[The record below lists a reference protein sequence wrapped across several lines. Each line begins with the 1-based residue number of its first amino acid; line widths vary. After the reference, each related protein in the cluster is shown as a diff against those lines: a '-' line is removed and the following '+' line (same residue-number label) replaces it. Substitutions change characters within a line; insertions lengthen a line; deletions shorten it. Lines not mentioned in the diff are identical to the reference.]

1 MDGINDGNL
10 EPTKISFSV
19 VNLNNVVEVPIIVEN
34 GKKEWVEFGEDNLFF
49 EYLINIFV
57 ERSIT
62 HRAVTDRK
70 IDMIS
75 ANGFDLTGLESQAF
89 KDFLLNNNDDDTL
102 EDVTKKITMD
112 YEVTDS
118 FAIGVIWDVTGTKIT
133 QLYHIPI
140 QSLRYDKD
148 YYRSKEERYFWMAED
163 WSSGGLKKSPAKRI
177 QEFSTKYTSEKT
189 QVYYFKKY
197 SIGNK
202 WYSVPKYYG
211 SLNWFI
217 AEYEIAHFHKNAIM
231 NGFSAGFLLSFNSGV
246 PTPEEMKRAY
256 REIQEKFTGPN
267 GAGKF
272 ILAFS
277 NGTDQKPEL
286 TKIDLNDSD
295 KRYTELNDLI
305 RQNIF
310 VAHNVINPMLYGVFV
325 AGQLGG
331 RLELEDSLGIY
342 QAVYIDYRQR
352 DIENVLNKLARIN
365 GIIEPIKLKKY
376 KVSADDDSAQV
387 GQIVEEE
394 VNVSSTALNG
404 AQISSLNEIIANI
417 TNNVYPSDTGLAIIK
432 ASFPFLDDK
441 NINAIIEPLKK

>member
-1 MDGINDGNL
+1 MENL
-10 EPTKISFSV
+10 ENNENQVQLKFSIIDLE
-19 VNLNNVVEVPIIVEN
+19 NRVELPIIKEN
-34 GKKEWVEFGEDNLFF
+34 GRKEWIEFGEDNLFL
-49 EYLINIFV
+49 EYLINIFT

-62 HRAVTDRK
+62 HRAITDRK

-75 ANGFDLTGLESQAF
+75 ANGIEITGLESIAF
-89 KDFLLNNNDDDTL
+89 KEFAANRFDNDSL
-102 EDVTKKITMD
+102 EEIIKKITMD

-118 FAIGVIWDVTGTKIT
+118 FAIGVIWNSDGTRIS

-140 QSLRYDKD
+140 QSLRFDKNF
-148 YYRSKEERYFWMAED
+148 YKTKGERFFWISDD
-163 WSSGGLKKSPAKRI
+163 WSDIKKCPPRKV
-177 QEFSTKYTSEKT
+177 QEFSNKYKVEKN
-189 QVYYFKKY
+189 QVYYYKKY

-202 WYSVPKYYG
+202 FYPIPKYYG

-217 AEYEIAHFHKNAIM
+217 SEYEIASFHKNSIM

-256 REIQEKFTGPN
+256 KEIQEKFTGPN

-277 NGTDQKPEL
+277 NGQDQRPEL

-310 VAHNVINPMLYGVFV
+310 VAHNVINPLLYGVFI

-331 RLELEDSLGIY
+331 RLELEESLAIY
-342 QAVYIDYRQR
+342 QAVYIDYRQK
-352 DIENVLNKLARIN
+352 DIENCINKLARYN
-365 GIIEPIKLKKY
+365 GVQEPIILKKY
-376 KVSADDDSAQV
+376 K
-387 GQIVEEE
+387 I
-394 VNVSSTALNG
+394 
-404 AQISSLNEIIANI
+404 
-417 TNNVYPSDTGLAIIK
+417 
-432 ASFPFLDDK
+432 
-441 NINAIIEPLKK
+441 

>member
-1 MDGINDGNL
+1 MNAVNDENY
-10 EPTKISFSV
+10 EPTKINFTV
-19 VNLNNVVEVPIIVEN
+19 VNLDNAVEVPIIKEN
-34 GKKEWVEFGEDNLFF
+34 GRKQWIEFGDDNMFF
-49 EYLINIFV
+49 EYLISIFT

-62 HRAVTDRK
+62 HRTITDRK
-70 IDMIS
+70 VDMIS
-75 ANGFDLTGLESQAF
+75 ANGFEINGTESLQF
-89 KDFLLNNNDDDTL
+89 KEFLLNRFDQDTL
-102 EDVTKKITMD
+102 EDVTKKLTMD

-118 FAIGVIWDVTGTKIT
+118 FAIGVIWNKDGTRIS

-140 QSLRYDKD
+140 QSLRYDKN
-148 YYRSKEERYFWMAED
+148 YYTSKEEKYFWMAED
-163 WSSGGLKKSPAKRI
+163 WSAAGLRRNPAVRI
-177 QEFSTKYTSEKT
+177 QEYSTKYTKEKT

-217 AEYEIAHFHKNAIM
+217 SEYEIAHFHKNSIM

-256 REIQEKFTGPN
+256 KEIQEKFTGPN

-277 NGTDQKPEL
+277 NGQDQKPEM

-310 VAHNVINPMLYGVFV
+310 VSHGVVNPMLYGVFV
-325 AGQLGG
+325 PGQLGG
-331 RLELEDSLGIY
+331 RLELEDSLSVF
-342 QAVYIDYRQR
+342 QAVYIGYRQR
-352 DIENVLNKLARIN
+352 DIENVLNKLAKVN
-365 GIIEPIKLKKY
+365 GVVEPIILKKY
-376 KVSADDDSAQV
+376 T
-387 GQIVEEE
+387 I
-394 VNVSSTALNG
+394 
-404 AQISSLNEIIANI
+404 
-417 TNNVYPSDTGLAIIK
+417 
-432 ASFPFLDDK
+432 
-441 NINAIIEPLKK
+441 

>member
-1 MDGINDGNL
+1 MEARIDESG
-10 EPTKISFSV
+10 EPTKMSFSV
-19 VNLNNVVEVPIIVEN
+19 VNLNNEVEVPII
-34 GKKEWVEFGEDNLFF
+34 KESSRKQWIEFGDDNMFF
-49 EYLINIFV
+49 EYLINIFT

-62 HRAVTDRK
+62 HRAITDRK
-70 IDMIS
+70 VDMIS
-75 ANGFDLTGLESQAF
+75 ANGFELSGLESDGF
-89 KDFLLNNNDDDTL
+89 KEFLKNPFDDDSI
-102 EDVTKKITMD
+102 EEITKKITMD

-118 FAIGVIWDVTGTKIT
+118 FSLGIVWNSDGTKIA
-133 QLYHIPI
+133 QIYHIPI
-140 QSLRYDKD
+140 QSLRYDKEF
-148 YYRSKEERYFWMAED
+148 YTSKKEQYFWMAED
-163 WSSGGLKKSPAKRI
+163 WSSIGLRRCPPTRI
-177 QEFSTKYTSEKT
+177 QAFSTEYKKEKT
-189 QVYYFKKY
+189 QVLYYKKY

-217 AEYEIAHFHKNAIM
+217 SEYEIAHFHKNSIM

-256 REIQEKFTGPN
+256 REIQDKFTGPN

-342 QAVYIDYRQR
+342 QAVYIQYRQR
-352 DIENVLNKLARIN
+352 DIEGVLNKLARIN
-365 GIIEPIKLKKY
+365 GFIEPLVLKKY
-376 KVSADDDSAQV
+376 
-387 GQIVEEE
+387 
-394 VNVSSTALNG
+394 TL
-404 AQISSLNEIIANI
+404 
-417 TNNVYPSDTGLAIIK
+417 
-432 ASFPFLDDK
+432 
-441 NINAIIEPLKK
+441 

>member
-1 MDGINDGNL
+1 
-10 EPTKISFSV
+10 
-19 VNLNNVVEVPIIVEN
+19 
-34 GKKEWVEFGEDNLFF
+34 
-49 EYLINIFV
+49 
-57 ERSIT
+57 
-62 HRAVTDRK
+62 
-70 IDMIS
+70 
-75 ANGFDLTGLESQAF
+75 
-89 KDFLLNNNDDDTL
+89 
-102 EDVTKKITMD
+102 
-112 YEVTDS
+112 
-118 FAIGVIWDVTGTKIT
+118 
-133 QLYHIPI
+133 
-140 QSLRYDKD
+140 
-148 YYRSKEERYFWMAED
+148 MAED
-163 WSSGGLKKSPAKRI
+163 WSSIGLRRCPPTRI
-177 QEFSTKYTSEKT
+177 QAFSTEYKKEKT
-189 QVYYFKKY
+189 QVLYYKKY

-217 AEYEIAHFHKNAIM
+217 SEYEIAHFHKNSIM

-256 REIQEKFTGPN
+256 REIQDKFTGPN

-342 QAVYIDYRQR
+342 QAVYIQYRQR
-352 DIENVLNKLARIN
+352 DIEGVLNKLARIN
-365 GIIEPIKLKKY
+365 GFIEPLVLKKY
-376 KVSADDDSAQV
+376 
-387 GQIVEEE
+387 
-394 VNVSSTALNG
+394 TL
-404 AQISSLNEIIANI
+404 
-417 TNNVYPSDTGLAIIK
+417 
-432 ASFPFLDDK
+432 
-441 NINAIIEPLKK
+441 

>member
-1 MDGINDGNL
+1 MQAINDNNF
-10 EPTKISFSV
+10 EPTKISFSI
-19 VNLNNVVEVPIIVEN
+19 VNLNNGVEMPIIKE
-34 GKKEWVEFGEDNLFF
+34 GGRKEWVEFGEDNLFF
-49 EYLINIFV
+49 EYLIDIFT

-62 HRAVTDRK
+62 HRAITDRK

-75 ANGFDLTGLESQAF
+75 ANGFDTTGQESLQY
-89 KDFLLNNNDDDTL
+89 KEFLLNRFDSDNL
-102 EDVTKKITMD
+102 EELTNKITMD

-118 FAIGVIWDVTGTKIT
+118 FAIGVIWNNDGTKIS

-140 QSLRYDKD
+140 QSLRYDKN
-148 YYRSKEERYFWMAED
+148 YYNKKDEPKYFWMSED
-163 WSSGGLKKSPAKRI
+163 WSNLRKFPAKRI
-177 QEFSTKYTSEKT
+177 QEFSTKFKDEKT
-189 QVYYFKKY
+189 QVLYYKKY

-217 AEYEIAHFHKNAIM
+217 SEYEIAHFHKNSIM

-246 PTPEEMKRAY
+246 PSPEEMKRAY
-256 REIQEKFTGPN
+256 KEIQEKFTGPN

-277 NGTDQKPEL
+277 NGQDQRPEL

-325 AGQLGG
+325 PGQLGG
-331 RLELEDSLGIY
+331 RLELSESLEIY
-342 QAVYIDYRQR
+342 QAVYIGYRQR
-352 DIENVLNKLARIN
+352 DIEGVLNKLAKIN
-365 GIIEPIKLKKY
+365 GVVEPIKLKKY
-376 KVSADDDSAQV
+376 T
-387 GQIVEEE
+387 I
-394 VNVSSTALNG
+394 
-404 AQISSLNEIIANI
+404 
-417 TNNVYPSDTGLAIIK
+417 
-432 ASFPFLDDK
+432 
-441 NINAIIEPLKK
+441 

>member
-1 MDGINDGNL
+1 MENL
-10 EPTKISFSV
+10 ENNENIKGQVDLKFSV
-19 VNLNNVVEVPIIVEN
+19 IDLQNTVELPII
-34 GKKEWVEFGEDNLFF
+34 KEYGRKDWIEFGEDNLFL
-49 EYLINIFV
+49 EYLINIFT

-62 HRAVTDRK
+62 HRSITDRK

-75 ANGFDLTGLESQAF
+75 ANGFEYTGLESIAF
-89 KDFLLNNNDDDTL
+89 KEFLLNRFDDDTL
-102 EDVTKKITMD
+102 EDIAKKITMD

-118 FAIGVIWDVTGTKIT
+118 YAIGVIWNSDGSRIS

-140 QSLRYDKD
+140 QSLRFDKN
-148 YYRSKEERYFWMAED
+148 YYKSKNERYFWISDD
-163 WSSGGLKKSPAKRI
+163 WSETRKCPPRRI
-177 QEFSTKYTSEKT
+177 QEFSNRFKNEKN
-189 QVYYFKKY
+189 QVYYYKKY

-202 WYSVPKYYG
+202 FYPIPKYYG

-217 AEYEIAHFHKNAIM
+217 SEYEIAHFHKNSIM
-231 NGFSAGFLLSFNSGV
+231 NGFSAGFLLSFNTGV

-272 ILAFS
+272 ILAFA
-277 NGTDQKPEL
+277 NGQDQRPEL

-310 VAHNVINPMLYGVFV
+310 VAHNVINPLLYGVFI

-352 DIENVLNKLARIN
+352 DIENSLNKLAKYN
-365 GIIEPIKLKKY
+365 NVVEPIILKKY
-376 KVSADDDSAQV
+376 K
-387 GQIVEEE
+387 I
-394 VNVSSTALNG
+394 
-404 AQISSLNEIIANI
+404 
-417 TNNVYPSDTGLAIIK
+417 
-432 ASFPFLDDK
+432 
-441 NINAIIEPLKK
+441 

>member
-1 MDGINDGNL
+1 MEAHLDNT

-19 VNLNNVVEVPIIVEN
+19 VNLNNAVELPIV
-34 GKKEWVEFGEDNLFF
+34 KETSRKQWIEFGDDNLFF
-49 EYLINIFV
+49 EYLINTFT

-62 HRAVTDRK
+62 HRSITDRK

-75 ANGFDLTGLESQAF
+75 ANGFETTGLESDAYKQF
-89 KDFLLNNNDDDTL
+89 VKNPFDEDSL
-102 EDVTKKITMD
+102 EDVAKKITMD

-118 FAIGVIWDVTGTKIT
+118 FALGVVWNTDATKIAMV
-133 QLYHIPI
+133 YHIPI
-140 QSLRYDKD
+140 QSLRYDKEF
-148 YYRSKEERYFWMAED
+148 YTSKAEQYFWMCED
-163 WSSGGLKKSPAKRI
+163 WSPMGMRKNPPHRMQA
-177 QEFSTKYTSEKT
+177 FSTQYKAEKS
-189 QVYYFKKY
+189 QVFYYKKY

-217 AEYEIAHFHKNAIM
+217 SEYEIAHFHKNAIM

-325 AGQLGG
+325 QNQLGG
-331 RLELEDSLGIY
+331 RAELEESLGIY
-342 QAVYIDYRQR
+342 QAVYISYRQR
-352 DIENVLNKLARIN
+352 DIEGVLDKLARIN
-365 GIIEPIKLKKY
+365 GVVEPIILKKY
-376 KVSADDDSAQV
+376 
-387 GQIVEEE
+387 
-394 VNVSSTALNG
+394 TL
-404 AQISSLNEIIANI
+404 
-417 TNNVYPSDTGLAIIK
+417 
-432 ASFPFLDDK
+432 
-441 NINAIIEPLKK
+441 

>member
-1 MDGINDGNL
+1 MEARIDESG
-10 EPTKISFSV
+10 EPTKMSFSV
-19 VNLNNVVEVPIIVEN
+19 VNLNNEVEVPVI
-34 GKKEWVEFGEDNLFF
+34 KETSRKQWIEFGDDNMFF
-49 EYLINIFV
+49 EYLINIFT

-62 HRAVTDRK
+62 HRAITDRK

-75 ANGFDLTGLESQAF
+75 ANGFDLTGLESSAF
-89 KDFLLNNNDDDTL
+89 KEFILNRFDDDTL
-102 EDVTKKITMD
+102 EEVTKKITMD

-118 FAIGVIWDVTGTKIT
+118 FSLGIVWNSDGTKIA
-133 QLYHIPI
+133 QIYHIPI
-140 QSLRYDKD
+140 QSLRYDKEF
-148 YYRSKEERYFWMAED
+148 YTSKREQYFWMAED
-163 WSSGGLKKSPAKRI
+163 WSSIGLRRNPPVRI
-177 QEFSTKYTSEKT
+177 QAFSTEYKKEKT
-189 QVYYFKKY
+189 QVLYYKKY

-217 AEYEIAHFHKNAIM
+217 SEYEIAHFHKNSIM

-256 REIQEKFTGPN
+256 REIAEKFTGPN

-342 QAVYIDYRQR
+342 QAVYIGYRQR
-352 DIENVLNKLARIN
+352 DIESVLNKLARIN
-365 GIIEPIKLKKY
+365 GITEPLILKKY
-376 KVSADDDSAQV
+376 
-387 GQIVEEE
+387 
-394 VNVSSTALNG
+394 TL
-404 AQISSLNEIIANI
+404 
-417 TNNVYPSDTGLAIIK
+417 
-432 ASFPFLDDK
+432 
-441 NINAIIEPLKK
+441 

>member
-1 MDGINDGNL
+1 MNAINDNNY
-10 EPTKISFSV
+10 EPTKMSFSV
-19 VNLNNVVEVPIIVEN
+19 INLDNSVEVPLV
-34 GKKEWVEFGEDNLFF
+34 KETGRKQWVEFGEDNLFV
-49 EYLINIFV
+49 EYLIDIFT

-62 HRAVTDRK
+62 HRAITDRK

-75 ANGFDLTGLESQAF
+75 ANGFETTGLESIQYKEF
-89 KDFLLNNNDDDTL
+89 ILNRMDEDTL
-102 EDVTKKITMD
+102 EEVTKKITMD

-118 FAIGVIWDVTGTKIT
+118 FALGIIWNNDGTKIS
-133 QLYHIPI
+133 QIYHIPV

-148 YYRSKEERYFWMAED
+148 YYTSKAEKYFWMSED
-163 WSSGGLKKSPAKRI
+163 WSNLRKCPAKKV
-177 QEFSTKYTSEKT
+177 QEFSTKYKNEKT
-189 QVYYFKKY
+189 QVLYYKKY

-217 AEYEIAHFHKNAIM
+217 SEYEIAHFHKNAIM

-256 REIQEKFTGPN
+256 KEIQDKFTGPN

-325 AGQLGG
+325 PGQLGG
-331 RLELEDSLGIY
+331 RTELEESLSIF
-342 QAVYIDYRQR
+342 QAVYINYRQK
-352 DIENVLNKLARIN
+352 DIESVLNKLAKIN
-365 GIIEPIKLKKY
+365 GVVEPILLKKY
-376 KVSADDDSAQV
+376 T
-387 GQIVEEE
+387 I
-394 VNVSSTALNG
+394 
-404 AQISSLNEIIANI
+404 
-417 TNNVYPSDTGLAIIK
+417 
-432 ASFPFLDDK
+432 
-441 NINAIIEPLKK
+441 

>member
-1 MDGINDGNL
+1 MEAINDNNF
-10 EPTKISFSV
+10 EPTKINFSV
-19 VNLNNVVEVPIIVEN
+19 VNLDNSVEVPLVKEN
-34 GKKEWVEFGEDNLFF
+34 GRKDYVEFGEDNLFF
-49 EYLINIFV
+49 EYLINIFT

-62 HRAVTDRK
+62 HRAITDRK

-75 ANGFDLTGLESQAF
+75 ANGFETTGLESTQYKEF
-89 KDFLLNNNDDDTL
+89 IKNSFDSDSL
-102 EDVTKKITMD
+102 EEITKKITMD

-118 FAIGVIWDVTGTKIT
+118 FALGIIWNNDGSKIS
-133 QLYHIPI
+133 QIYHIPV
-140 QSLRYDKD
+140 QSLRYDKN
-148 YYRSKEERYFWMAED
+148 YYNSKDEPRYFWMSED
-163 WSSGGLKKSPAKRI
+163 WSNLRKCPTKRI
-177 QEFSTKYTSEKT
+177 QEFSNKFKKEKT
-189 QVYYFKKY
+189 QVLYYKKY

-256 REIQEKFTGPN
+256 KEIQEKFTGPN

-277 NGTDQKPEL
+277 NGQDQRPEL

-310 VAHNVINPMLYGVFV
+310 VAHNVINPLLYGVFV
-325 AGQLGG
+325 PGQLGG
-331 RLELEDSLGIY
+331 RLELEESLGIY
-342 QAVYIDYRQR
+342 QSVYINYRQL
-352 DIENVLNKLARIN
+352 DIENVLNKLAKIN
-365 GIIEPIKLKKY
+365 GVVEPIKLKKY
-376 KVSADDDSAQV
+376 
-387 GQIVEEE
+387 
-394 VNVSSTALNG
+394 TL
-404 AQISSLNEIIANI
+404 
-417 TNNVYPSDTGLAIIK
+417 
-432 ASFPFLDDK
+432 
-441 NINAIIEPLKK
+441 

>member
-1 MDGINDGNL
+1 MQAINDNNF

-19 VNLNNVVEVPIIVEN
+19 VNLNNEVEVPLI
-34 GKKEWVEFGEDNLFF
+34 KETGRKQWVEWGSDNMFF
-49 EYLINIFV
+49 EYLIDIFT

-62 HRAVTDRK
+62 HRSITDRK

-75 ANGFDLTGLESQAF
+75 ANGFETTGQESLEF
-89 KDFLLNNNDDDTL
+89 KEFLMNRMDSDNL
-102 EDVTKKITMD
+102 EEVVSKITMD

-118 FAIGVIWDVTGTKIT
+118 FAIGVIWNNDGSRIS

-140 QSLRYDKD
+140 QSLRYDKE
-148 YYRSKEERYFWMAED
+148 YYTSDKERYFWMAED
-163 WSSGGLKKSPAKRI
+163 WSAAGLKKSPAKKI
-177 QEFSTKYTSEKT
+177 QEFSTKYKSEKT
-189 QVYYFKKY
+189 QVYYYKKY

-217 AEYEIAHFHKNAIM
+217 SEYEIAHFHKNAIM

-256 REIQEKFTGPN
+256 KEIQDKFTGPN

-277 NGTDQKPEL
+277 NGQDQRPEL

-310 VAHNVINPMLYGVFV
+310 VAHSVINPMLYGVFV
-325 AGQLGG
+325 PGQLGG
-331 RLELEDSLGIY
+331 RTELEEGLQIFQS
-342 QAVYIDYRQR
+342 VYINYRQR
-352 DIENVLNKLARIN
+352 DIEEVLNKLSKIN
-365 GIIEPIKLKKY
+365 GVQEPIKLKKY
-376 KVSADDDSAQV
+376 TIGDLNKSL
-387 GQIVEEE
+387 QIEDNG
-394 VNVSSTALNG
+394 VNVAETALNG
-404 AQISSLNEIIANI
+404 AQISSLNEIISNI
-417 TNNVYPSDTGLAIIK
+417 TSNIYPIETGVAIIQ
-432 ASFPFLDDK
+432 ASFPFLTKKQVMD
-441 NINAIIEPLKK
+441 IVIPLKK

>member
-1 MDGINDGNL
+1 MEAKIDESG
-10 EPTKISFSV
+10 EPTKMSFSV
-19 VNLNNVVEVPIIVEN
+19 VNLNNEIEVPIV
-34 GKKEWVEFGEDNLFF
+34 KETSRKQWIEFGDDNLFF
-49 EYLINIFV
+49 EYLINIFT

-62 HRAVTDRK
+62 HRAITDRK

-89 KDFLLNNNDDDTL
+89 KEFILNRFDDDSL
-102 EDVTKKITMD
+102 EEVTKKITMD

-118 FAIGVIWDVTGTKIT
+118 FALGIVWSADGSKIA
-133 QLYHIPI
+133 QIYHIPI
-140 QSLRYDKD
+140 QSLRYDKEF
-148 YYRSKEERYFWMAED
+148 YISKKEQYFWMAED
-163 WSSGGLKKSPAKRI
+163 WSSIGLRRCPPVKI
-177 QEFSTKYTSEKT
+177 QAFSTEYKKEKT
-189 QVYYFKKY
+189 QVLYYKKY

-217 AEYEIAHFHKNAIM
+217 SEYEIAHFHKNSIM

-342 QAVYIDYRQR
+342 QAVYISYRQR
-352 DIENVLNKLARIN
+352 DIESVLNKLARIN
-365 GIIEPIKLKKY
+365 GITEPLVLKKY
-376 KVSADDDSAQV
+376 
-387 GQIVEEE
+387 I
-394 VNVSSTALNG
+394 L
-404 AQISSLNEIIANI
+404 
-417 TNNVYPSDTGLAIIK
+417 
-432 ASFPFLDDK
+432 
-441 NINAIIEPLKK
+441 

>member
-1 MDGINDGNL
+1 MNAINDENY
-10 EPTKISFSV
+10 EPTKINFSV
-19 VNLNNVVEVPIIVEN
+19 VNLDNSVEVPVIIEN
-34 GKKEWVEFGEDNLFF
+34 GRKQWIQFGEDNMFF
-49 EYLINIFV
+49 EYLINIFT
-57 ERSIT
+57 EKSIT
-62 HRAVTDRK
+62 HRTITDRK

-75 ANGFDLTGLESQAF
+75 ANGFEITGSESIEF
-89 KDFLLNNNDDDTL
+89 KEFILNRMDGDTL
-102 EDVTKKITMD
+102 EDITKKVTMD

-118 FAIGVIWDVTGTKIT
+118 FSIGVIWDSTGTRIT

-148 YYRSKEERYFWMAED
+148 YYTSKAEKYFWMAED
-163 WSSGGLKKSPAKRI
+163 WSSIGLRRNPPVRI
-177 QEFSTKYTSEKT
+177 QEYSTKYTKEKT

-256 REIQEKFTGPN
+256 KEIQEKFTGPN

-310 VAHNVINPMLYGVFV
+310 VSHGVINPMLYGVFV
-325 AGQLGG
+325 PGQLGG
-331 RLELEDSLGIY
+331 RLELEDSLGIF
-342 QAVYIDYRQR
+342 QAVYVGYRQR
-352 DIENVLNKLARIN
+352 DIEGVLNKLAKVN
-365 GIIEPIKLKKY
+365 GIVDPIILKKY
-376 KVSADDDSAQV
+376 T
-387 GQIVEEE
+387 I
-394 VNVSSTALNG
+394 
-404 AQISSLNEIIANI
+404 
-417 TNNVYPSDTGLAIIK
+417 
-432 ASFPFLDDK
+432 
-441 NINAIIEPLKK
+441 

>member
-1 MDGINDGNL
+1 MQAVNDNNF
-10 EPTKISFSV
+10 EPTKINFSV
-19 VNLNNVVEVPIIVEN
+19 VNLDNSVEVPLVKEN

-49 EYLINIFV
+49 EYLIDIFT

-62 HRAVTDRK
+62 HRAITDRK

-75 ANGFDLTGLESQAF
+75 ANGFETTGLESIQYKEFVANSF
-89 KDFLLNNNDDDTL
+89 DSDSL
-102 EDVTKKITMD
+102 EEVTKKITMD

-118 FAIGVIWDVTGTKIT
+118 FALGVIWNNDGTKIS
-133 QLYHIPI
+133 QIYHIPV
-140 QSLRYDKD
+140 QSLRYDKN
-148 YYRSKEERYFWMAED
+148 YYNSKDEPRYFWMSED
-163 WSSGGLKKSPAKRI
+163 WSNLKKSPAKRI
-177 QEFSTKYTSEKT
+177 QEFSTKFKKEKT
-189 QVYYFKKY
+189 QVLYYKKY

-256 REIQEKFTGPN
+256 KEIQEKFTGPN

-331 RLELEDSLGIY
+331 RLELEESLGIY
-342 QAVYIDYRQR
+342 QAVYIDYRQF
-352 DIENVLNKLARIN
+352 DIEGVLNKLAKIN
-365 GIIEPIKLKKY
+365 GIVEPIKLKKY
-376 KVSADDDSAQV
+376 KISEDTKPNN
-387 GQIVEEE
+387 VEEE
-394 VNVSSTALNG
+394 SVDVAATALNG

-417 TNNVYPSDTGLAIIK
+417 TSNVYPIETGSSIIK
-432 ASFPFLDDK
+432 ASFPFLNDE
-441 NINAIIEPLKK
+441 IIDQMLNPIKK